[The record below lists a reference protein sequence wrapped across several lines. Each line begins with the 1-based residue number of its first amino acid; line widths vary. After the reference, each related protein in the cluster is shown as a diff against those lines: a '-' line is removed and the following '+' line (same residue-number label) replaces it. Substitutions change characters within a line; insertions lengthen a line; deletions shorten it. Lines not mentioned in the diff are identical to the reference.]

1 MATLLIRN
9 ATLLATM
16 DDADTRIPDA
26 GLFIEDQVIRQL
38 GKSSELPQHA
48 DQVIDAS
55 NMVLLPGLVNTH
67 HHFVQTLTRAV
78 PAAQNG
84 NLFSWL
90 KTLYPIWSG
99 LTPEAVA
106 VSTHMSIAE
115 LMLSGCTTTSDH
127 T

>member
-9 ATLLATM
+9 ATLLATL
-16 DDADTRIPDA
+16 DNADRRIADA
-26 GLFIEDQVIRQL
+26 GLYIEDQVIRQV
-38 GKSSELPQHA
+38 GQSADLPQHA
-48 DQVIDAS
+48 DQIIDAR

-90 KTLYPIWSG
+90 KTLYPIWAG

-106 VSTHMSIAE
+106 VSAKVEIGRASCRE
-115 LMLSGCTTTSDH
+115 RV
-127 T
+127 

>member
-1 MATLLIRN
+1 
-9 ATLLATM
+9 
-16 DDADTRIPDA
+16 
-26 GLFIEDQVIRQL
+26 
-38 GKSSELPQHA
+38 
-48 DQVIDAS
+48 
-55 NMVLLPGLVNTH
+55 MVLLPGLVNTH

-99 LTPEAVA
+99 LTPEAIA
-106 VSTHMSIAE
+106 VSTQVAIAE

-127 T
+127 TYICLLYTSRCV